1 MTGKKGVDPIGGL
14 TGIAIR
20 QDILRQALVSG
31 LDITEICNRALA
43 HATGI
48 PYTPKG
54 AQPEELPAPVIVAK
68 DGAAARAPGAALP
81 SSPDSLH
88 PVINADDPRAASAVK
103 QVPLPARRT
112 VPAALPGRAPVP
124 EKIPASLPPAAS
136 VPLKKEKIPA
146 RKKPAKAGKGEALKR
161 FIAEATIRGET
172 EDDHVAKETLY
183 QAFARWCREHRNTP
197 VPEKKTITVALKNQ
211 FALKEKT
218 LDGEP
223 AWINIRLR

>member
-1 MTGKKGVDPIGGL
+1 MTGKKGEDPTGGL

-43 HATGI
+43 SATGI
-48 PYTPKG
+48 PYDPMR
-54 AQPEELPAPVIVAK
+54 PEPVEPPAPVIVAK
-68 DGAAARAPGAALP
+68 DGAAARTSGAAL
-81 SSPDSLH
+81 SASPDGIH

-103 QVPLPARRT
+103 QVPRPAKRN
-112 VPAALPGRAPVP
+112 VPTALPGRAPIQ
-124 EKIPASLPPAAS
+124 EKPPAARS
-136 VPLKKEKIPA
+136 LPASAPRKKEKIPA
-146 RKKPAKAGKGEALKR
+146 RKKPAKTGKGQALKQ

-172 EDDHVAKETLY
+172 EDDHVTKEALY
-183 QAFARWCREHRNTP
+183 QAFVRWCREHRITS
-197 VPEKKTITVALKNQ
+197 VPEKKTVTIALKNQ
-211 FALKEKT
+211 FAVKEKT